1 MFGLKQKVKMWR
13 ESWVAGIYNRSTYAP
28 EKRAALELWASQLAV
43 AIAQA
48 NGANVV
54 RLKGRPG
61 GGDALNRARLH
72 ANGLVTRMCNQGA
85 IVRDINS
92 LSSQG
97 RFRHLLAGS
106 GRML

>member
-1 MFGLKQKVKMWR
+1 MLSIQRAGGAGLTFGLKQKAKMWR

-54 RLKGRPG
+54 RLKDG
-61 GGDALNRARLH
+61 
-72 ANGLVTRMCNQGA
+72 QGA
-85 IVRDINS
+85 AT
-92 LSSQG
+92 
-97 RFRHLLAGS
+97 H
-106 GRML
+106 